1 MPKERQCVHGMDT
14 VETIG
19 NRNLVSMEEEKVEQL
34 LREKNLAYTN
44 KISKKVNVRDTIY
57 TRYIKR
63 FMDVM
68 ISLPIVIVLTPVNLI
83 FALCTLVDVGRP
95 IIYKQTR
102 VGRNGKTFTLVK
114 FRNMNNKTDEHGRL
128 LPPSERVTKF
138 GKFMRK
144 YSLDELLNFW
154 SVLKGDMSLIGPRPA
169 PVFIYER
176 MSDRHKKR
184 CAVRP
189 GLECPRVVK
198 IEEEDI
204 CKYQITYENDI
215 WYVEN
220 ISFLTDVRLFF
231 LLIKM
236 VFSLKRRAE
245 QAEGHGVS
253 YFVGYD
259 EKGYAISMIKYK
271 ERLARNSAKE
281 NEL

>member
-1 MPKERQCVHGMDT
+1 M
-14 VETIG
+14 
-19 NRNLVSMEEEKVEQL
+19 VSMEEEEVVEL
-34 LREKNLAYTN
+34 LREKNLVYTN
-44 KISKKVNVRDTIY
+44 KISKEVNVRNTIY

-63 FMDVM
+63 LLDVV
-68 ISLPIVIVLTPVNLI
+68 ISLPIVIVLTPLNLI
-83 FALCTLVDVGRP
+83 LALCTLVDVGHP

-102 VGRNGKTFTLVK
+102 VGKNGNPFILVK
-114 FRNMNNKTDEHGRL
+114 FRNMNNKTDKDGRL

-144 YSLDELLNFW
+144 FSLDELLNFW

-189 GLECPRVVK
+189 GLECPRVIK
-198 IEEEDI
+198 IDGEDI

-220 ISFLTDVRLFF
+220 VSFLTDVKLFF
-231 LLIKM
+231 LLVKM
-236 VFSLKRRAE
+236 VCSLKRRAE
-245 QAEGHGVS
+245 QAEGRGVS
-253 YFVGYD
+253 YFLGYD
-259 EKGYAISMIKYK
+259 EKGYAISMIKYR
-271 ERLARNSAKE
+271 ERQASN
-281 NEL
+281 

>member
-1 MPKERQCVHGMDT
+1 MES

-19 NRNLVSMEEEKVEQL
+19 NKNLVSMEEEKIAKL

-44 KISKKVNVRDTIY
+44 KISRKVNVRNTIY

-63 FMDVM
+63 LLDVV
-68 ISLPIVIVLTPVNLI
+68 ISFPIVIVLTPLNLF
-83 FALCTLVDVGRP
+83 FALCTLIDVGRP

-102 VGRNGKTFTLVK
+102 VGKDGKNFTLVK
-114 FRNMNNKTDEHGRL
+114 FRNMNNKTDQDGRL

-144 YSLDELLNFW
+144 FSLDELLNFW

-176 MSDRHKKR
+176 MSDRHKMR

-198 IEEEDI
+198 IDGEDI

-220 ISFLTDVRLFF
+220 ISFFTDIKLFF
-231 LLIKM
+231 LLVKM
-236 VFSLKRRAE
+236 VFSFKRRAE

-259 EKGYAISMIKYK
+259 EKGYAISMIKYR
-271 ERLARNSAKE
+271 ERQARNPIKGE
-281 NEL
+281 EQ